1 MSFSRLKGAW
11 VILFRVVT
19 QGWESRSH
27 WGVMDSQHFHWMLNL
42 AWIFSCSFFSLQPVM
57 NLSIPD
63 LRCWRRRRRRTLPE
77 KRRSV
82 QEPAVI
88 AKSGDLDTL
97 WGGGSKMTEKLKI
110 QPETW
115 SLPGSCISPCFTTTS
130 YKSWKN
136 GAAATKQTHRV
147 KPAGKIGQEEI
158 NQSRILLVVIT
169 QKILQNYK
177 HD

>member
-1 MSFSRLKGAW
+1 M
-11 VILFRVVT
+11 
-19 QGWESRSH
+19 
-27 WGVMDSQHFHWMLNL
+27 
-42 AWIFSCSFFSLQPVM
+42 
-57 NLSIPD
+57 
-63 LRCWRRRRRRTLPE
+63 LPE

-130 YKSWKN
+130 YKPWKK
-136 GAAATKQTHRV
+136 GAAATEQTHRV
-147 KPAGKIGQEEI
+147 KTCRKDRTGGDKSVQNSPRSYHTKDFAE
-158 NQSRILLVVIT
+158 
-169 QKILQNYK
+169 LQA
-177 HD
+177 